1 MEVHDKIR
9 TLREV
14 NQWTQEEMAEKLEM
28 SVNGYS
34 KIERGKSGIN
44 LDKLRQI
51 AQIFNIDVVELLAE
65 QNRSFFFSIGDNTNN
80 HHNIIGSDEM
90 LVFENEKL
98 RSLLDAIEK
107 VGHFAG
113 REKIAMLPKTKN
125 AVWKMFR
132 RHFVWKHRAFSFRK
146 RGICRTRQSLVRRL
160 WRGWLRLRD

>member
-28 SVNGYS
+28 SVDGYS

-44 LDKLRQI
+44 LDKLSQI

-98 RSLLDAIEK
+98 RSLLDAKDELIRQKDSEIAVLKKLVTLLEEK
-107 VGHFAG
+107 
-113 REKIAMLPKTKN
+113 K
-125 AVWKMFR
+125 
-132 RHFVWKHRAFSFRK
+132 
-146 RGICRTRQSLVRRL
+146 
-160 WRGWLRLRD
+160 

>member
-34 KIERGKSGIN
+34 KIERGKSSIN

-98 RSLLDAIEK
+98 RSLLDAKEELIRQKDSEIAVLKKLVTLLEEK
-107 VGHFAG
+107 
-113 REKIAMLPKTKN
+113 K
-125 AVWKMFR
+125 
-132 RHFVWKHRAFSFRK
+132 
-146 RGICRTRQSLVRRL
+146 
-160 WRGWLRLRD
+160 

>member
-1 MEVHDKIR
+1 
-9 TLREV
+9 
-14 NQWTQEEMAEKLEM
+14 
-28 SVNGYS
+28 VNGYS

-98 RSLLDAIEK
+98 RSLLDAKDELIRQKDSEIAVLKKLVILLEEK
-107 VGHFAG
+107 
-113 REKIAMLPKTKN
+113 K
-125 AVWKMFR
+125 
-132 RHFVWKHRAFSFRK
+132 
-146 RGICRTRQSLVRRL
+146 
-160 WRGWLRLRD
+160 